1 MALLLGALALQAAG
15 SPARLHR
22 RAANYEWYCSGA
34 CANATAV
41 TEPGQG
47 GVVLMGGGTDVG
59 AAFPWMG
66 RRSGGG
72 GLLVLR
78 TGPSGD
84 DAYDSFILGLGD
96 VSYAATLILL
106 DPTASSEPF
115 VLRKIAEA
123 SSIFFAGGGAPRAHP
138 LCQYALPR
146 AGTCG

>member
-1 MALLLGALALQAAG
+1 MALLLAALAMQAAG

-34 CANATAV
+34 CANATAA

-123 SSIFFAGGGAPRAHP
+123 SSIFFAGGGVPRPP
-138 LCQYALPR
+138 LPLLACP
-146 AGTCG
+146 